1 VVEGVVVER
10 PVPFWVRL
18 LLFPVAFVWVFRWK
32 LAAIVAAWWVWSW
45 WADRTF

>member
-1 VVEGVVVER
+1 MVER

-18 LLFPVAFVWVFRWK
+18 MLLPVAFVWVFRWK
-32 LAAIVAAWWVWSW
+32 LTVIVAAWWTWSW

>member
-1 VVEGVVVER
+1 MVER
-10 PVPFWVRL
+10 QVPFWVRV

>member
-1 VVEGVVVER
+1 VVEEVVVEP

-32 LAAIVAAWWVWSW
+32 LAAIVAVWWVWSW

>member
-1 VVEGVVVER
+1 MVER
-10 PVPFWVRL
+10 PVPFWVKV

-32 LAAIVAAWWVWSW
+32 LTLIVAAWWAWSW